1 MTNTEFRKV
10 AVNAVVDYFNS
21 KKEKTDQY
29 VMTED
34 DVYIV
39 WLCKTL
45 QNHKAMLS
53 TMVLD
58 GTSGSRADDLLQ
70 FIFEEAEIQTYGYE
84 HNAQYDA
91 HCLTFYFIQQGYSQ
105 SGENHE

>member
-58 GTSGSRADDLLQ
+58 GMYYEFTWNGDKNEGYLDAYKKWENMTIKGKGS
-70 FIFEEAEIQTYGYE
+70 
-84 HNAQYDA
+84 
-91 HCLTFYFIQQGYSQ
+91 
-105 SGENHE
+105 ENEK